1 MKKEFRIISQLIIG
15 KNIKFTELSVDYNNK
30 YVVNNITLHDY
41 KNADLHLKMFD
52 FENID
57 ISKIGR

>member
-30 YVVNNITLHDY
+30 YVVNNITLYDY

-57 ISKIGR
+57 INKIGR